1 MALYNACHYK
11 TKSSATEL
19 TGVTTMNLDTLEP
32 GVQQALASA
41 QALSVQRSQPKIMP
55 VHVFAAMLSDT
66 ANRTTRLLKHMGA
79 DVDQLITLL
88 DKEMAQLPEVSP
100 FSGDVQA
107 GPELMRWLNIA
118 EKLRHEAGA
127 TSISIDTLLLALPS
141 ADPNL
146 SRVLSAAGIKPEAL
160 ARAVTASAGGAD
172 QGDNESERQALEQF
186 TLDLTELARN
196 GKLDPVIGRDSEIR
210 RTIQVLQRR
219 TKNNPVLIGAPGV
232 GKTAIVEGLALR
244 ITNGEVPEG
253 LKSKT
258 ILSLDLAALVAGA
271 KFRGEF
277 EERLKTV
284 LNALAKRS
292 NDVVLFID
300 ELHTVVGA
308 GGAEGSLDA
317 SNMLKPALARG
328 DLHCLGATTLDE
340 YRQYI
345 ESDKALE
352 RRFQRVQIQEPEPDD
367 AIAILR
373 GLKER
378 YELHHGVAITDP
390 AIVQAVTLSRRYITD
405 RQLPDKAIDL
415 IDEAASSIRM
425 EIDSKPE
432 EMDQLDRKLVQL
444 KIEQE
449 ALNKEED
456 EQSKQRLA
464 ALAAE
469 IERAESDFRSL
480 ESIWLIEKA
489 AQQEAQ
495 ELKEALDQARQ
506 AMEVARRA
514 SDFSTM
520 SELQYG
526 RIPELEKK
534 IAAEAQTPKL
544 NSKLFRHQV
553 TEEEVAEVVAKW
565 TGIPVQKMLASDKDK
580 LLALE
585 AQIGQRV
592 VGQTE
597 AVTLVAQAIRRAR
610 AGLADPNRPNGSF
623 LFLGPTGV
631 GKTELSKVLAEQL
644 FDSDQSLIRID
655 MSEYMEKHAV
665 ARLIGAPPGYIGHE
679 EGGYLT
685 EQVRRRPYAVI
696 LLDEVEKAHPDVFN
710 LLLQVLDEG
719 RLTDSQG
726 RTVDFKNTIV
736 IMTSN
741 LGSELIQQLSSSHS
755 EDDLKDRVME
765 QVKQAFRPEF
775 FNRIDDC
782 VMFKPLTE
790 ANIETIAALQ
800 IDSLL
805 DRLSEQHLQLT
816 IDDEVMRNLASA
828 GYDPLYGARPLK
840 RLIQRMLE
848 SPLADAILSGEV
860 SASHRVHV
868 EMSDKGLKFK
878 SV

>member
-1 MALYNACHYK
+1 MALA
-11 TKSSATEL
+11 
-19 TGVTTMNLDTLEP
+19 
-32 GVQQALASA
+32 
-41 QALSVQRSQPKIMP
+41 
-55 VHVFAAMLSDT
+55 
-66 ANRTTRLLKHMGA
+66 
-79 DVDQLITLL
+79 
-88 DKEMAQLPEVSP
+88 
-100 FSGDVQA
+100 
-107 GPELMRWLNIA
+107 
-118 EKLRHEAGA
+118 
-127 TSISIDTLLLALPS
+127 
-141 ADPNL
+141 
-146 SRVLSAAGIKPEAL
+146 
-160 ARAVTASAGGAD
+160 
-172 QGDNESERQALEQF
+172 
-186 TLDLTELARN
+186 
-196 GKLDPVIGRDSEIR
+196 
-210 RTIQVLQRR
+210 
-219 TKNNPVLIGAPGV
+219 
-232 GKTAIVEGLALR
+232 
-244 ITNGEVPEG
+244 
-253 LKSKT
+253 
-258 ILSLDLAALVAGA
+258 
-271 KFRGEF
+271 
-277 EERLKTV
+277 
-284 LNALAKRS
+284 
-292 NDVVLFID
+292 
-300 ELHTVVGA
+300 
-308 GGAEGSLDA
+308 
-317 SNMLKPALARG
+317 
-328 DLHCLGATTLDE
+328 
-340 YRQYI
+340 
-345 ESDKALE
+345 
-352 RRFQRVQIQEPEPDD
+352 
-367 AIAILR
+367 
-373 GLKER
+373 
-378 YELHHGVAITDP
+378 
-390 AIVQAVTLSRRYITD
+390 
-405 RQLPDKAIDL
+405 
-415 IDEAASSIRM
+415 
-425 EIDSKPE
+425 
-432 EMDQLDRKLVQL
+432 
-444 KIEQE
+444 
-449 ALNKEED
+449 
-456 EQSKQRLA
+456 
-464 ALAAE
+464 
-469 IERAESDFRSL
+469 
-480 ESIWLIEKA
+480 
-489 AQQEAQ
+489 
-495 ELKEALDQARQ
+495 
-506 AMEVARRA
+506 
-514 SDFSTM
+514 
-520 SELQYG
+520 
-526 RIPELEKK
+526 
-534 IAAEAQTPKL
+534 
-544 NSKLFRHQV
+544 

-848 SPLADAILSGEV
+848 NPLADAILSGEV

-868 EMSDKGLKFK
+868 EMSDTGLKFK

>member
-1 MALYNACHYK
+1 
-11 TKSSATEL
+11 
-19 TGVTTMNLDTLEP
+19 
-32 GVQQALASA
+32 
-41 QALSVQRSQPKIMP
+41 
-55 VHVFAAMLSDT
+55 
-66 ANRTTRLLKHMGA
+66 
-79 DVDQLITLL
+79 
-88 DKEMAQLPEVSP
+88 
-100 FSGDVQA
+100 
-107 GPELMRWLNIA
+107 
-118 EKLRHEAGA
+118 
-127 TSISIDTLLLALPS
+127 
-141 ADPNL
+141 
-146 SRVLSAAGIKPEAL
+146 
-160 ARAVTASAGGAD
+160 
-172 QGDNESERQALEQF
+172 
-186 TLDLTELARN
+186 
-196 GKLDPVIGRDSEIR
+196 
-210 RTIQVLQRR
+210 
-219 TKNNPVLIGAPGV
+219 
-232 GKTAIVEGLALR
+232 
-244 ITNGEVPEG
+244 
-253 LKSKT
+253 
-258 ILSLDLAALVAGA
+258 
-271 KFRGEF
+271 
-277 EERLKTV
+277 
-284 LNALAKRS
+284 
-292 NDVVLFID
+292 
-300 ELHTVVGA
+300 
-308 GGAEGSLDA
+308 
-317 SNMLKPALARG
+317 
-328 DLHCLGATTLDE
+328 
-340 YRQYI
+340 
-345 ESDKALE
+345 
-352 RRFQRVQIQEPEPDD
+352 
-367 AIAILR
+367 
-373 GLKER
+373 
-378 YELHHGVAITDP
+378 
-390 AIVQAVTLSRRYITD
+390 
-405 RQLPDKAIDL
+405 
-415 IDEAASSIRM
+415 
-425 EIDSKPE
+425 
-432 EMDQLDRKLVQL
+432 
-444 KIEQE
+444 
-449 ALNKEED
+449 
-456 EQSKQRLA
+456 
-464 ALAAE
+464 
-469 IERAESDFRSL
+469 
-480 ESIWLIEKA
+480 
-489 AQQEAQ
+489 
-495 ELKEALDQARQ
+495 
-506 AMEVARRA
+506 
-514 SDFSTM
+514 
-520 SELQYG
+520 
-526 RIPELEKK
+526 
-534 IAAEAQTPKL
+534 
-544 NSKLFRHQV
+544 
-553 TEEEVAEVVAKW
+553 
-565 TGIPVQKMLASDKDK
+565 MLASDKDK

-848 SPLADAILSGEV
+848 NPLADAILSGEV

-868 EMSDKGLKFK
+868 EMSDTGLKFK

>member
-1 MALYNACHYK
+1 
-11 TKSSATEL
+11 
-19 TGVTTMNLDTLEP
+19 
-32 GVQQALASA
+32 
-41 QALSVQRSQPKIMP
+41 MP

-160 ARAVTASAGGAD
+160 ARAVTASVGGAD

-449 ALNKEED
+449 ALSKEED

-534 IAAEAQTPKL
+534 ITAEAQTPKL

-741 LGSELIQQLSSSHS
+741 LGSELIQQLSSSQS
-755 EDDLKDRVME
+755 EDELKDRVME

-848 SPLADAILSGEV
+848 NPLADAILSGEV

-868 EMSDKGLKFK
+868 EMSDTGLKFK

>member
-1 MALYNACHYK
+1 
-11 TKSSATEL
+11 
-19 TGVTTMNLDTLEP
+19 
-32 GVQQALASA
+32 
-41 QALSVQRSQPKIMP
+41 
-55 VHVFAAMLSDT
+55 
-66 ANRTTRLLKHMGA
+66 
-79 DVDQLITLL
+79 
-88 DKEMAQLPEVSP
+88 
-100 FSGDVQA
+100 
-107 GPELMRWLNIA
+107 
-118 EKLRHEAGA
+118 
-127 TSISIDTLLLALPS
+127 
-141 ADPNL
+141 
-146 SRVLSAAGIKPEAL
+146 
-160 ARAVTASAGGAD
+160 
-172 QGDNESERQALEQF
+172 
-186 TLDLTELARN
+186 
-196 GKLDPVIGRDSEIR
+196 
-210 RTIQVLQRR
+210 
-219 TKNNPVLIGAPGV
+219 
-232 GKTAIVEGLALR
+232 
-244 ITNGEVPEG
+244 
-253 LKSKT
+253 
-258 ILSLDLAALVAGA
+258 
-271 KFRGEF
+271 
-277 EERLKTV
+277 
-284 LNALAKRS
+284 
-292 NDVVLFID
+292 
-300 ELHTVVGA
+300 
-308 GGAEGSLDA
+308 
-317 SNMLKPALARG
+317 
-328 DLHCLGATTLDE
+328 
-340 YRQYI
+340 
-345 ESDKALE
+345 
-352 RRFQRVQIQEPEPDD
+352 
-367 AIAILR
+367 
-373 GLKER
+373 
-378 YELHHGVAITDP
+378 
-390 AIVQAVTLSRRYITD
+390 
-405 RQLPDKAIDL
+405 
-415 IDEAASSIRM
+415 M

-685 EQVRRRPYAVI
+685 EKVRRRPYAVI

-719 RLTDSQG
+719 RLTDSPG

-848 SPLADAILSGEV
+848 NPLADAILSGEV

-868 EMSDKGLKFK
+868 EMSDTGLKFK

>member
-1 MALYNACHYK
+1 
-11 TKSSATEL
+11 
-19 TGVTTMNLDTLEP
+19 
-32 GVQQALASA
+32 
-41 QALSVQRSQPKIMP
+41 
-55 VHVFAAMLSDT
+55 
-66 ANRTTRLLKHMGA
+66 
-79 DVDQLITLL
+79 
-88 DKEMAQLPEVSP
+88 
-100 FSGDVQA
+100 
-107 GPELMRWLNIA
+107 
-118 EKLRHEAGA
+118 
-127 TSISIDTLLLALPS
+127 
-141 ADPNL
+141 
-146 SRVLSAAGIKPEAL
+146 
-160 ARAVTASAGGAD
+160 
-172 QGDNESERQALEQF
+172 
-186 TLDLTELARN
+186 
-196 GKLDPVIGRDSEIR
+196 
-210 RTIQVLQRR
+210 
-219 TKNNPVLIGAPGV
+219 
-232 GKTAIVEGLALR
+232 
-244 ITNGEVPEG
+244 
-253 LKSKT
+253 
-258 ILSLDLAALVAGA
+258 
-271 KFRGEF
+271 
-277 EERLKTV
+277 
-284 LNALAKRS
+284 
-292 NDVVLFID
+292 
-300 ELHTVVGA
+300 
-308 GGAEGSLDA
+308 
-317 SNMLKPALARG
+317 
-328 DLHCLGATTLDE
+328 
-340 YRQYI
+340 
-345 ESDKALE
+345 
-352 RRFQRVQIQEPEPDD
+352 
-367 AIAILR
+367 
-373 GLKER
+373 
-378 YELHHGVAITDP
+378 
-390 AIVQAVTLSRRYITD
+390 
-405 RQLPDKAIDL
+405 
-415 IDEAASSIRM
+415 
-425 EIDSKPE
+425 
-432 EMDQLDRKLVQL
+432 
-444 KIEQE
+444 
-449 ALNKEED
+449 
-456 EQSKQRLA
+456 
-464 ALAAE
+464 
-469 IERAESDFRSL
+469 
-480 ESIWLIEKA
+480 
-489 AQQEAQ
+489 
-495 ELKEALDQARQ
+495 
-506 AMEVARRA
+506 
-514 SDFSTM
+514 
-520 SELQYG
+520 
-526 RIPELEKK
+526 LEKK

-544 NSKLFRHQV
+544 NSNLFRRQV

-741 LGSELIQQLSSSHS
+741 LGSELIQQLSSSQS
-755 EDDLKDRVME
+755 EDELKDRVME

-848 SPLADAILSGEV
+848 NPLADAILSGEV

-868 EMSDKGLKFK
+868 EMSDTGLKFK